1 MSVNTAVIVT
11 TIEFK
16 IKAFRKVV
24 ARNFFVSTM
33 FFLTKKKY
41 NDNEKNFNK
50 KLIKK
55 KIKIHQSKNMS
66 DLEIFL
72 EQHRSDGG
80 ITHTSTFPNGKYY
93 ISEEEISKFHYIYSK
108 SIREKNV
115 HCITEL
121 SNSSYMPLIVDID
134 LKDEIYTNVETDI
147 KSLYTPEHVNDI
159 VFCFLEILKIIIPDI
174 VDNDLSCFL
183 FEREGYFIRKNEKTY
198 FKNGFHLHFPKIFL
212 PRSQLE
218 HVVIPK
224 IKEKMDITM
233 IELPMGLSVFT
244 ILDECLYRGKGKP
257 WYMYGSTKPEA
268 TAPYACT
275 KLFHGNG
282 TMTTEWKEYLRR
294 EFPFVK
300 DLYLTIVEFF
310 SIRTQGKEMYFR
322 EIHQNILIDEKYMG
336 KKSAPNENPPNE
348 FQLRRTYKTTHSDNE
363 MVDELLQLL
372 PSKYYT
378 DYNLWKEVGW
388 ILYNVY
394 DGGCEG
400 FHRWDAFSKQCPD
413 KYNASEIRYEWG
425 KMYTKNYT
433 IGSLKHYAKLENKEG
448 YNELV
453 NKLIHKSYENSV
465 SSNTHCDIADILFSK
480 FSDIFICAS
489 MKPTVWYTFCDH
501 IWKSS
506 DDGVHLRKL
515 ISSDIVQRFH
525 VMRQDIVEC
534 SQGKLEKE
542 LQTLRL
548 ELEQI
553 QADLQHEQNYIKN
566 LDPSVENDVRLRRQ
580 CRRKVEGLEDQ
591 VTSHE
596 KAIRE
601 KEMEMDNL
609 FNHAESDERNNKKD
623 ARFAKVTRIINSLK
637 TTPFKKNVM
646 VEASEKF
653 LDEQFEDN
661 ANRDSWLVA
670 FNNGVYDLKN
680 NEFRDGRPSDYL
692 TKKMTVNYRQ
702 DFTMDSPE
710 VQLAKRFFVQIFP
723 DEELRNY
730 FLSVQSRIFVG
741 RNTEKIMQV
750 WTGEGDNGKSV
761 TEDIFEKMLGPL
773 CQKLPTES
781 IVGKRTQSSAASPEL
796 ERLGNGVRF
805 VTLQEPNANDV
816 VNTGILKELTGNDKF
831 YARGLHKTPK
841 DIHPMFKI
849 VMICNKPPQISSDS
863 QNDQALWNRMR
874 LIEFQS
880 LFPRDPSLVPATFEE
895 QCEKKIFPRDPN
907 FADKVPSMLEG
918 VAYYLLHIY
927 RELGDTQI
935 REPLQVMVAT
945 DRYRK
950 QNDIFREFLDE
961 KVRVSMGSKLHLL
974 TIYESFK
981 EWYPTCYANGKL
993 PSKKELKEYLVR
1005 IWSAPSDGK
1014 SSWNDYQIIHET
1026 IND

>member
-1 MSVNTAVIVT
+1 M
-11 TIEFK
+11 
-16 IKAFRKVV
+16 
-24 ARNFFVSTM
+24 
-33 FFLTKKKY
+33 
-41 NDNEKNFNK
+41 K
-50 KLIKK
+50 KLNKK
-55 KIKIHQSKNMS
+55 KIKSHQSKNMS

-72 EQHRSDGG
+72 EQHRSDGD
-80 ITHTSTFPNGKYY
+80 ITHTSTYPNGKYY
-93 ISEEEISKFHYIYSK
+93 IAEDEISKFHYIYSK
-108 SIREKNV
+108 SVQEGNV
-115 HCITEL
+115 HSITEL
-121 SNSSYMPLIVDID
+121 SNSSFMPFLVDID
-134 LKDEIYTNVETDI
+134 LKEEMNVNEMNA
-147 KSLYTPEHVNDI
+147 SHLLYTFDHVKDI
-159 VFCFLEILKIIIPDI
+159 VFCFLEILRIVIPDI
-174 VDNDLSCFL
+174 VDDDLCCFL
-183 FEREGYFIRKNEKTY
+183 FEREGYYISKNEKTY

-233 IELPMGLSVFT
+233 IDLPMGLDVFT

-257 WYMYGSTKPEA
+257 WFMYGSTKPEA
-268 TAPYACT
+268 TQPYACT
-275 KLFHGNG
+275 KMFYGNG
-282 TMTTEWKEYLRR
+282 THAVNWKDYLKR

-300 DLYLTIVEFF
+300 DLHQSIVEFF
-310 SIRTQGKEMYFR
+310 SIRTHGKEMYFR
-322 EIHQNILIDEKYMG
+322 EIHQNIQIGEKYMG
-336 KKSAPNENPPNE
+336 KRTVQNVKSTNE

-378 DYNLWKEVGW
+378 DYNLWKEIGW

-400 FHRWDAFSKQCPD
+400 FYRWDSFSKQCRD

-425 KMYTKNYT
+425 RMYTKNYT

-453 NKLIHKSYENSV
+453 NKLIHNSYENSL

-489 MKPTVWYTFCDH
+489 MKPTVWYTFSDH
-501 IWKSS
+501 IWKPS

-525 VMRQDIVEC
+525 VMRQDMMEC
-534 SQGKLEKE
+534 SQNKIENE
-542 LQTLRL
+542 LQALRL
-548 ELEQI
+548 ELQ
-553 QADLQHEQNYIKN
+553 QLHSDLDHEQNYIKS

-580 CRRKVEGLEDQ
+580 CRRKVESLEDQ
-591 VTSHE
+591 IGRLE
-596 KAIRE
+596 KSIRE
-601 KEMEMDNL
+601 KEVDMDNM
-609 FNHAESDERNNKKD
+609 FHMGDSDERHGKKD
-623 ARFAKVTRIINSLK
+623 AKLAKVTRIINSLK

-646 VEASEKF
+646 IEASEKF
-653 LDEQFEDN
+653 LDENFEEN
-661 ANRDSWLVA
+661 ANRDLWLVA
-670 FNNGVYDLKN
+670 FNNGIYDLKN

-692 TKKMTVNYRQ
+692 TKKMNVNYRQ

-710 VQLAKRFFVQIFP
+710 VQLAHRFFIQIFP

-730 FLSVQSRIFVG
+730 FLAVQSRIFVG

-761 TEDIFEKMLGPL
+761 TEDIFEKLLGPL
-773 CQKLPTES
+773 CQKLPTEA

-805 VTLQEPNANDV
+805 VTLQEPNAHDV
-816 VNTGILKELTGNDKF
+816 INTGILKELTGNDKF

-880 LFPRDPSLVPATFEE
+880 LFPRDHTLVPPTFEE
-895 QCEKKIFPRDPN
+895 QCKKKIFPRDSN
-907 FADKVPSMLEG
+907 FADKIPSMLEG

-927 RELGDTQI
+927 REFGDTQI
-935 REPLQVMVAT
+935 KEPLQVMTAT

-950 QNDIFREFLDE
+950 QNDIFREYLDE
-961 KVRVSMGSKLHLL
+961 KIRVSMGSKTHLS
-974 TIYESFK
+974 IVYDNFK
-981 EWYPTCYANGKL
+981 EWYPQAYPSRKV
-993 PSKKELKEYLVR
+993 PSKKEMKEYLTR
-1005 IWSAPSDGK
+1005 IWGVPSDGK
-1014 SSWNDYQIIHET
+1014 NSWNDYTIIHET